1 MVHRRL
7 HRQAGAIVAT
17 LSLTVLPALGQAT
30 APAGADAR
38 AATPATPSTALQG
51 KYRTPRAIM
60 DRLPLATDTDVAWD
74 KIAHWSDMRWDC
86 RAIPSGRFVMNS
98 LCADKPKVDTQWPGT
113 AAPPGWD
120 GMVHLD

>member
-1 MVHRRL
+1 MVHRRI
-7 HRQAGAIVAT
+7 HHHAGAIVAA
-17 LSLTVLPALGQAT
+17 LSLTVLPALGQTA
-30 APAGADAR
+30 APAEADAR
-38 AATPATPSTALQG
+38 APVPATAPTALPG
-51 KYRTPRAIM
+51 TYRMPRAVM

-74 KIAHWSDMRWDC
+74 KIAHRSDMRWDC

-98 LCADKPKVDTQWPGT
+98 LCATKPKVDTQWPGT